1 MSCQFHFFFLFEEC
15 AAVLKLG
22 LIDGSLDWIRAL
34 AIFAVVAKKD
44 GFQGYVQAIDVEL
57 SHNDGAD
64 YFKVGSF
71 QLRFDTADPAE
82 GGVQKRWVNFSVAYS
97 GIT

>member
-1 MSCQFHFFFLFEEC
+1 M
-15 AAVLKLG
+15 KLG